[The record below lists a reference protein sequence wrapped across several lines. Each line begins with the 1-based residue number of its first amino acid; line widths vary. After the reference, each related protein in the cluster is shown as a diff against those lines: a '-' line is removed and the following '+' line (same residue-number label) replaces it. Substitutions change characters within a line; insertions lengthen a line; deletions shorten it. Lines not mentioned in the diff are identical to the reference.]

1 MSAHEVPE
9 GLTEYFGHDKVAH
22 RGRGGLPAA
31 PPAPPGSTA
40 RKAGQNAVADGLA
53 KAGTPG
59 LRPGARPA
67 KVPPKP
73 ALPRRMRAGGE
84 RALFEQSMRR
94 LGPVA
99 KAPAAARRGRR
110 VLAGGLRARL
120 REDPVADQE
129 ADGHDDLG
137 GQALAEVNA
146 SAGSPGPHR
155 PVSTT

>member
-1 MSAHEVPE
+1 VSAHEVPDN
-9 GLTEYFGHDKVAH
+9 LQEYFGHDKVAH
-22 RGRGGLPAA
+22 HGRGGLPAA

-67 KVPPKP
+67 KAPPRP

-84 RALFEQSMRR
+84 RALFEQTMRK

-99 KAPAAARRGRR
+99 KAPPPHAAAGAFWRMAFAPVYARIPWGIKRRMVTLTSGVKRWR
-110 VLAGGLRARL
+110 
-120 REDPVADQE
+120 
-129 ADGHDDLG
+129 
-137 GQALAEVNA
+137 
-146 SAGSPGPHR
+146 
-155 PVSTT
+155 T

>member
-9 GLTEYFGHDKVAH
+9 HLREYFGHDKVAH
-22 RGRGGLPAA
+22 HGRGGLPAA

-40 RKAGQNAVADGLA
+40 RKAGENAVADGLA

-73 ALPRRMRAGGE
+73 ALPRRMRTSGE
-84 RALFEQSMRR
+84 RALFERTMRR

-99 KAPAAARRGRR
+99 KAPAPHVGAGAFWRVAFAPAYSLIPWGIKRRMVTMTSGVKRWR
-110 VLAGGLRARL
+110 
-120 REDPVADQE
+120 
-129 ADGHDDLG
+129 
-137 GQALAEVNA
+137 
-146 SAGSPGPHR
+146 
-155 PVSTT
+155 T

>member
-1 MSAHEVPE
+1 MSAPEVPE
-9 GLTEYFGHDKVAH
+9 NLTEYFGHDKVALH
-22 RGRGGLPAA
+22 GRGGLPAA

-73 ALPRRMRAGGE
+73 ALPRRMRSGGE
-84 RALFEQSMRR
+84 RALFEQTMRR

-99 KAPAAARRGRR
+99 KAPPPHSGAGAFWRVAFAPVYAHIPWGIKRRMVTLTSGVKHWR
-110 VLAGGLRARL
+110 
-120 REDPVADQE
+120 
-129 ADGHDDLG
+129 
-137 GQALAEVNA
+137 
-146 SAGSPGPHR
+146 
-155 PVSTT
+155 T

>member
-9 GLTEYFGHDKVAH
+9 NLQEYFGHDKVAH
-22 RGRGGLPAA
+22 HGRGGLPAA

-59 LRPGARPA
+59 VRPGAKPA

-84 RALFEQSMRR
+84 RALFEQTMRR
-94 LGPVA
+94 LGPA
-99 KAPAAARRGRR
+99 AEGPAAARRGGP
-110 VLAGGLRARL
+110 VLAGGLRPRL
-120 REDPVADQE
+120 RAHPVGDQE
-129 ADGHDDLG
+129 ADGHDDVG
-137 GQALAEVNA
+137 GQALEDE
-146 SAGSPGPHR
+146 
-155 PVSTT
+155 